1 MNDQPIAVQD
11 LHVTDE
17 DAGVRVDRFLALK
30 LIDLSRSRL
39 KALIKQGQVKINDVL
54 VLDPNRR
61 LKSGERVVVDMPE
74 PEDPVPQAEDIQLDV
89 MFEDEHLI
97 VINKPSGLVVHPGA
111 GNWTG
116 TLVNGLIGHCGDS
129 LSGIGGVKRPGI
141 VHRLDKETSGVM
153 VVAKTDAA
161 HKSLSDQFASHGK
174 DGRMQRAYM
183 ALVWGRPPHAKGL
196 ISAPIGRSS
205 GNRTKMAVVRE
216 EDGRLAVTH
225 YERIETFKTVRDG
238 VTDGVSDGAS
248 DDENNRHLV
257 TLVRCVLETGR
268 THQIRVHMAHLGC
281 PLLGDTTYGSGFK
294 ASMSKLGEAA
304 QAALLK
310 LDGQALHAQMLGFEH
325 PSSGRAEKF
334 TAEPPYEIN
343 KLIQCLRDEK

>member
-1 MNDQPIAVQD
+1 MNDQRIAVQD

-30 LIDLSRSRL
+30 LNDLSRSRL

-74 PEDPVPQAEDIQLDV
+74 PEDPVPQAEDIPLDV

-161 HKSLSDQFASHGK
+161 HRSLSEQFASHGK

-183 ALVWGRPPHAKGL
+183 ALVWGRSPQAKGV

-216 EDGRLAVTH
+216 EDGRVAVTH
-225 YERIETFKTVRDG
+225 YERIETFKAVG
-238 VTDGVSDGAS
+238 DGVSDDA
-248 DDENNRHLV
+248 HLV
-257 TLVRCVLETGR
+257 TLLRCVLETGR

-294 ASMSKLGEAA
+294 ASMSKLGTSA

-310 LDGQALHAQMLGFEH
+310 LDGQALHAEMLGFEH

-334 TAEPPYEIN
+334 SAAPPYEIN
-343 KLIQCLRDEK
+343 KLIQCLRDGK